1 MFISPLIWLIS
12 TWLVSVIPEFE
23 HTIRGSLPCT
33 SGPCKFMYWL
43 AVSES
48 NVARF
53 LTNFWSHR
61 RRRSYPD
68 TEATAPWR
76 SQAHFEMQRIHK
88 AAWCIA
94 VFARPQCKQWLGHIS
109 VQQAAMSAFP
119 ESGRS
124 NTAKTAEIRGRFRP
138 IPDIREDW
146 KLIYYYTALNFDRL
160 RSCTA

>member
-1 MFISPLIWLIS
+1 
-12 TWLVSVIPEFE
+12 
-23 HTIRGSLPCT
+23 
-33 SGPCKFMYWL
+33 MYWL

-138 IPDIREDW
+138 EADIRW
-146 KLIYYYTALNFDRL
+146 RPIRHKFYVPASLNIS
-160 RSCTA
+160 RSGDASSRSTYARNSSLYQDFLSCQ